1 MKVSCKEGII
11 AVFQE
16 WDIEKTEAMLLQWE
30 KAVELRRLNDTK
42 LWKSQEDQLSL
53 PLFVISSD
61 DITNRLQS
69 EINEAQKENSAKQK
83 QVYIHVYAIVCSH

>member
-16 WDIEKTEAMLLQWE
+16 WDIGKTEAMLLQWE

-42 LWKSQEDQLSL
+42 LWKSQEDQLSFL
-53 PLFVISSD
+53 SPICY
-61 DITNRLQS
+61 Q
-69 EINEAQKENSAKQK
+69 
-83 QVYIHVYAIVCSH
+83 